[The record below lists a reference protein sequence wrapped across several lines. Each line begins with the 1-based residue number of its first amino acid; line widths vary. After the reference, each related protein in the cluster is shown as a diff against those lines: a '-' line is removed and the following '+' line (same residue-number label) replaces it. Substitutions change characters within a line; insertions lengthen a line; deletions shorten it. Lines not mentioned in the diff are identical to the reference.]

1 MSGSTA
7 HVRLL
12 LVEDVVQ
19 VSQYIRN
26 LLNSQDQ
33 VQLLDVLTDGRQAL
47 DAVAQMRPDVLM
59 IDSLLQGRMGGLQV
73 LERVRAAGIDLP
85 VVIITVPQRP
95 VKVTP
100 EMGVVR
106 VLSMPFSGFDFM
118 NAVQGAKQ
126 EYVARAP
133 DASSRTFVVYGP
145 KGGLGTTTL
154 AFNLAVGMAQLPG
167 LRVIVVDGSLQF
179 GDIRS
184 LLRVPDSAPS
194 VLQLPTDRVSETDL
208 EAVVWR
214 DPSGIDILLA
224 PPRVEMAEMVTVR
237 DMEKTLSLLKRVYN
251 VVVIDTPTV
260 VNDMVLA
267 FFDASDVIVE
277 VVTADWTAVR
287 NARLMAQTF
296 DAIGYPME
304 RVCYVLNRAGAPG
317 GIDPRTLVE
326 QLGRNPDFTLPSDGR
341 LIVDANNQG
350 VPFVLVEPRAQ
361 ASQDVVRIGT
371 ALTTRPVPTAGA
383 VAAR

>member
-12 LVEDVVQ
+12 LVEDVAQ

-26 LLNSQDQ
+26 LLHAQDQ

-47 DAVAQMRPDVLM
+47 DQVAQVRPDVLM
-59 IDSLLQGRMGGLQV
+59 IDALLQGKLSGLQL
-73 LERVRAAGIDLP
+73 LERIRAAGVDLP
-85 VVIITVPQRP
+85 VILITVPQRP

-100 EMGVVR
+100 EMGIVR
-106 VLSMPFSGFDFM
+106 ILSMPFSGYDFM
-118 NAVQGAKQ
+118 TSVQAVKQ
-126 EYVARAP
+126 EHLALTPEAT
-133 DASSRTFVVYGP
+133 SRTFVVHAP
-145 KGGLGTTTL
+145 KGGLGKTTL
-154 AFNLAVGMAQLPG
+154 AFNLAVAMAQLPG
-167 LRVIVVDGSLQF
+167 LRVALVDGSLQF
-179 GDIRS
+179 GDVRA

-194 VLQLPTDRVSETDL
+194 MLQLPTDRVSETDL
-208 EAVVWR
+208 EQVVWR

-224 PPRVEMAEMVTVR
+224 PPRIEMAEMVTVR

-260 VNDMVLA
+260 VTDMVLA
-267 FFDASDVIVE
+267 YFDASDVIIGL
-277 VVTADWTAVR
+277 VTADWTAVR
-287 NARLMAQTF
+287 NSRLMAQTF

-317 GIDPRTLVE
+317 GIDPRVVVE
-326 QLGRNPDFTLPSDGR
+326 QLGRIPDFTLPSDGR
-341 LIVDANNQG
+341 LVVDANNQG

-361 ASQDVVRIGT
+361 VSLDVVRIAT
-371 ALTTRPVPTAGA
+371 ALTSRPMPAASAAA
-383 VAAR
+383 VR

>member
-12 LVEDVVQ
+12 LVEDVAQ

-26 LLNSQDQ
+26 LLNAQDQ
-33 VQLLDVLTDGRQAL
+33 VQLLDVLTDGRHAL
-47 DAVAQMRPDVLM
+47 DVVAQMRPDVLM
-59 IDSLLQGRMGGLQV
+59 IDSLLQGKLGGLQL
-73 LERVRAAGIDLP
+73 LERIRAAGVDLP
-85 VVIITVPQRP
+85 AILITVPQRP

-106 VLSMPFSGFDFM
+106 ILSMPFSGFDFM
-118 NAVQGAKQ
+118 NAVQGVKQ
-126 EYVARAP
+126 EHLARKP
-133 DASSRTFVVYGP
+133 DATSRTFSVYGA

-154 AFNLAVGMAQLPG
+154 AFNLAVAMAQLPG
-167 LRVIVVDGSLQF
+167 MRVALVDGSLQF
-179 GDIRS
+179 GDVRA

-194 VLQLPTDRVSETDL
+194 MLQLPTDRVSEADL

-251 VVVIDTPTV
+251 VVIIDTPTV

-277 VVTADWTAVR
+277 LVTADWTAVR
-287 NARLMAQTF
+287 NARLMAHTF
-296 DAIGYPME
+296 EAIGYPME
-304 RVCYVLNRAGAPG
+304 RVCYVLNRAGAQG
-317 GIDPRTLVE
+317 SIEPRVIVE
-326 QLGRNPDFTLPSDGR
+326 QLGRIPDFTLPSDGR
-341 LIVDANNQG
+341 LVVDANNQG
-350 VPFVLVEPRAQ
+350 VPFVLVEQRAPVTL
-361 ASQDVVRIGT
+361 DVVRIAT
-371 ALTTRPVPTAGA
+371 ALTSRPIPAAG
-383 VAAR
+383 VAAVR